1 MGSLPRVLTIAASLA
16 WSCMALAQEAFPT
29 PEKAAQAFV
38 EALGTEHADQA
49 RLTELLGEDWRTY
62 IPRGGVQRSDVD
74 AFLKLYHE
82 QHHIEKPDERKAVL
96 AVGSDKWTL
105 PIPMVKAK
113 NGWRFDI
120 KAGSAEIRIRRIGSN
135 ELAAIQSA
143 LTYHDAQMDYASVDR
158 DGDGAL
164 EYAQKIFS
172 TPGQHDGLYWAEDD
186 SDQISPLGPLF
197 GTAKAGEDWHGYH
210 FRILKGQGPS
220 APGGA
225 YSYLIGD
232 KMSRG
237 FALIAWP
244 AKYDDTGVMSFMI
257 SHDGQV
263 FEKDLG
269 PGGEKIALSMKV
281 FDPDD
286 SWVEVPDQNSS
297 TPTAQIFSKP
307 NPAQATA
314 GPIQA
319 RP

>member
-1 MGSLPRVLTIAASLA
+1 M
-16 WSCMALAQEAFPT
+16 
-29 PEKAAQAFV
+29 K
-38 EALGTEHADQA
+38 
-49 RLTELLGEDWRTY
+49 
-62 IPRGGVQRSDVD
+62 
-74 AFLKLYHE
+74 
-82 QHHIEKPDERKAVL
+82 KPATNKAVL
-96 AVGSDKWTL
+96 SVGSDHWTL
-105 PIPMVKAK
+105 PIPMVKVE

-120 KAGSAEIRIRRIGSN
+120 KAGNAEIRARRIGRN
-135 ELAAIQSA
+135 ELAAVQSV

-172 TPGQHDGLYWAEDD
+172 TPGKHDGLYWADDD
-186 SDQISPLGPLF
+186 SGQISPLGPLF
-197 GTAKAGEDWHGYH
+197 GKTIAGEDWHGYH
-210 FRILKGQGPS
+210 FRILEGQGPS

-257 SHDGQV
+257 SHEGQV

-269 PGGEKIALSMKV
+269 PEGEKLARSMKR

-286 SWVEVPDQNSS
+286 SWKAVTVDPE
-297 TPTAQIFSKP
+297 
-307 NPAQATA
+307 
-314 GPIQA
+314 
-319 RP
+319 

>member
-1 MGSLPRVLTIAASLA
+1 MKNQSRVTAFMGLLPLILSITFSLA
-16 WSCMALAQEAFPT
+16 WSCMAAAQQAFPT
-29 PEKAAQAFV
+29 PEKAAEAFV

-49 RLTELLGEDWRTY
+49 RLTELLGDQWRSL
-62 IPRGGVQRSDVD
+62 IPQGGVQRSDVD

-82 QHHIEKPDERKAVL
+82 QHKIEKPSDRKAIL
-96 AVGSDKWTL
+96 SVGNDQWTL
-105 PIPMVKAK
+105 PIPLIKAG

-120 KAGSAEIRIRRIGSN
+120 KAGSDEIRARRIGRN
-135 ELAAIQSA
+135 ELAAVQSVM
-143 LTYHDAQMDYASVDR
+143 TYHDAQMDYALVDHN
-158 DGDGAL
+158 GDGAL
-164 EYAQKIFS
+164 EYAQNIFS
-172 TPGQHDGLYWAEDD
+172 SPGTHDGLYWADDD
-186 SDQISPLGPLF
+186 SGQISPLGPLF
-197 GTAKAGEDWHGYH
+197 GKTIAGEEDWHGYH

-244 AKYDDTGVMSFMI
+244 AKYADTGVMSFMI

-269 PGGEKIALSMKV
+269 PNGNKVAQSMKR

-286 SWVEVPDQNSS
+286 SWQEITEDQ
-297 TPTAQIFSKP
+297 KH
-307 NPAQATA
+307 
-314 GPIQA
+314 
-319 RP
+319 

>member
-1 MGSLPRVLTIAASLA
+1 MGLLPHVLAITTGVV
-16 WSCMALAQEAFPT
+16 WSCMAMAQQAFPT

-49 RLTELLGEDWRTY
+49 RLTELLGDDWRSY
-62 IPRGGVQRSDVD
+62 IPREGVQRSDVD
-74 AFLKLYHE
+74 AFLKQYHE
-82 QHHIEKPDERKAVL
+82 QHSIEKTNERKAHL
-96 AVGSDKWTL
+96 AVGRDHWTL
-105 PIPMVKAK
+105 PIPMIKNAK
-113 NGWRFDI
+113 GWHFDL
-120 KAGSAEIRIRRIGSN
+120 KAGSGEIRARRIGRN
-135 ELAAIQSA
+135 ELAAVQSV
-143 LTYHDAQMDYASVDR
+143 LTYHDAQMDYASVDH

-172 TPGQHDGLYWAEDD
+172 TPGQHDGLYWDDDD
-186 SDQISPLGPLF
+186 SGQISPLGPLF
-197 GTAKAGEDWHGYH
+197 GKTIAGEDWHGYN
-210 FRILKGQGPS
+210 FRILDGQGPS

-269 PGGEKIALSMKV
+269 PGGEKLARAMKR

-286 SWVEVPDQNSS
+286 SWKEVTDDQEQIGS
-297 TPTAQIFSKP
+297 TAAQ
-307 NPAQATA
+307 
-314 GPIQA
+314 GLH
-319 RP
+319 

>member
-1 MGSLPRVLTIAASLA
+1 VKNQSRVTAFMGLLPLILSITFSLA
-16 WSCMALAQEAFPT
+16 WSCMAAAQQAFPT
-29 PEKAAQAFV
+29 PEKAAEAFV

-49 RLTELLGEDWRTY
+49 RLTELLGDQWRSL
-62 IPRGGVQRSDVD
+62 IPQGGVQRSDVD

-82 QHHIEKPDERKAVL
+82 QHKIEKPSDRKAIL
-96 AVGSDKWTL
+96 SVGNDQWTL
-105 PIPMVKAK
+105 PIPLIKAG

-120 KAGSAEIRIRRIGSN
+120 KAGSDEIRARRIGRN
-135 ELAAIQSA
+135 ELAAVQSVM
-143 LTYHDAQMDYASVDR
+143 TYHDAQMDYALVDH

-164 EYAQKIFS
+164 EYAQNIFS
-172 TPGQHDGLYWAEDD
+172 TPGTHDGLYWADDD
-186 SDQISPLGPLF
+186 SGQISPLGPLF
-197 GTAKAGEDWHGYH
+197 GKTIAGEEDWHGYH

-244 AKYDDTGVMSFMI
+244 AKYADTGVMSFMI

-269 PGGEKIALSMKV
+269 PNGNKVAQSMKR

-286 SWVEVPDQNSS
+286 SWQEITEDQ
-297 TPTAQIFSKP
+297 KH
-307 NPAQATA
+307 
-314 GPIQA
+314 
-319 RP
+319 

>member
-1 MGSLPRVLTIAASLA
+1 LKTQLRVKTLRGLLPPILAIAAGLA
-16 WSCMALAQEAFPT
+16 WSCMAMAQQAFPT

-49 RLTELLGEDWRTY
+49 RLTELLGDDWRSY
-62 IPRGGVQRSDVD
+62 IPREGVQRSDVD
-74 AFLKLYHE
+74 AFIKQYHE
-82 QHHIEKPDERKAVL
+82 QHSIEKANERKAHL
-96 AVGSDKWTL
+96 AVGSDHWTL
-105 PIPMVKAK
+105 PIPMIKDAK
-113 NGWRFDI
+113 GWRFDL
-120 KAGSAEIRIRRIGSN
+120 KAGSVEIRARRIGRN
-135 ELAAIQSA
+135 ELAAMQSV

-172 TPGQHDGLYWAEDD
+172 TPGQHDGLYWADDD
-186 SDQISPLGPLF
+186 SGQISPLGPLF
-197 GTAKAGEDWHGYH
+197 GKTIAGEDWHGYQ
-210 FRILKGQGPS
+210 FRILDGQGPS

-257 SHDGQV
+257 SHEGQV

-269 PGGEKIALSMKV
+269 PGGEKLAQAMKR

-286 SWVEVPDQNSS
+286 SWKEVTPDQD
-297 TPTAQIFSKP
+297 
-307 NPAQATA
+307 
-314 GPIQA
+314 
-319 RP
+319 